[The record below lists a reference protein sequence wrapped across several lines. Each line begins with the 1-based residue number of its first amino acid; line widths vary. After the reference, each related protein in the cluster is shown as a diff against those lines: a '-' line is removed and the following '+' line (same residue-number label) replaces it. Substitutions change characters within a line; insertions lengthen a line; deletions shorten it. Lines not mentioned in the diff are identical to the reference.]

1 LSSFCWPDQGFP
13 AEVPGERDIGIALAI
28 AHARLQPRAATNST
42 VSSEEMAEK
51 GSVTQE
57 LLATTKTGA
66 PGLTGIMSLAGAS
79 GGEGLNFSFE
89 FGGFL
94 FAVHAS
100 AEQQRTKIRLHA
112 NLGDMPYTA
121 ENATARNY
129 AMAVLR
135 SASCALGGRVSLTP
149 QQRIML
155 REEIIFAEPLT
166 PVTLMSRTA
175 ELLIMA
181 NPYLELLTHFVR
193 PPIRA

>member
-1 LSSFCWPDQGFP
+1 
-13 AEVPGERDIGIALAI
+13 
-28 AHARLQPRAATNST
+28 
-42 VSSEEMAEK
+42 MAEK

-57 LLATTKTGA
+57 LLATTETGA
-66 PGLTGIMSLAGAS
+66 PGLTGIMTLAGAAA
-79 GGEGLNFSFE
+79 GDGLNFSFE
-89 FGGFL
+89 YGGFL

-112 NLGDMPYTA
+112 NLGDMPDTA
-121 ENATARNY
+121 ENAIARNH

-135 SASCALGGRVSLTP
+135 SASRALGGRVSLTP

-155 REEIIFAEPLT
+155 REEITIAEPLT

-181 NPYLELLTHFVR
+181 KPYLELLTHFVR
-193 PPIRA
+193 PPVRA